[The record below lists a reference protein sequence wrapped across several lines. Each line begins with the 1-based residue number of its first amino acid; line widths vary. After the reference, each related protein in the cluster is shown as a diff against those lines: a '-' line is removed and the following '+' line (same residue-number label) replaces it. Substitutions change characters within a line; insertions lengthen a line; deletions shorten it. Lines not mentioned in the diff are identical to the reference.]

1 MLGILR
7 HRGYLHAMQIAASL
21 IREILY
27 GAVQAGVPLPALA
40 QAAGLGLAEL
50 HANDRPYDLATV
62 NAVWQAAL
70 RLSGDPLLGLHTGA
84 QVHFEA
90 IGVVG
95 FTMQNSPDLR
105 TALERGAHYGSIYSR
120 LLEVQFTLA
129 DNRGVVTFV
138 PLPVFGQAYP
148 VAARQG
154 VESSMAF
161 VVRALDKLA
170 GRPVAPV
177 AVRSAF
183 PPPPADQRPEYAR
196 LFGPDL
202 RFEAPESTITYALA
216 DLRAPVVSYNAALF
230 KLLDQEAG
238 RLLQAQAHA
247 APFQQRVLQALAGL
261 VKSHY
266 PSLEVVA
273 SQLSVSPRTLQRKL
287 RDEGT
292 SYQEVLERL
301 QRDIATHYLRGT
313 SLAVA
318 EIAYLLGYSEPGVF
332 TRAFKRWTG
341 NSPTAYREQVAL

>member
-1 MLGILR
+1 
-7 HRGYLHAMQIAASL
+7 MQIAASL

-27 GAVQAGVPLPALA
+27 GAVQAGAPLQALA
-40 QAAGLGLAEL
+40 QAAGLTLTEL
-50 HANDRPYDLATV
+50 QADDRPYDLATL

-70 RLSGDPLLGLHTGA
+70 QLSGDPLLGLHTGS

-95 FTMQNSPDLR
+95 FTMQNSPDLL
-105 TALERGAHYGSIYSR
+105 TALERGAHYGSIYSS
-120 LLEVQFTLA
+120 LLDIKFTQA
-129 DNRGVVTFV
+129 SATGVATFV

-148 VAARQG
+148 VAARQA

-170 GRPVAPV
+170 GRPVAPL

-183 PPPPADQRPEYAR
+183 APPPADQRPEYAQ

-202 RFEAPESTITYALA
+202 RFEASESTITYALT
-216 DLRAPVVSYNAALF
+216 DLRTPVVSYNAALF
-230 KLLDQEAG
+230 KLLDQEAD

-247 APFQQRVLQALAGL
+247 APFQQRVLHVLTGL

-266 PSLEVVA
+266 PSIEAVA

-287 RDEGT
+287 HDEGT
-292 SYQEVLERL
+292 NYQEVLERL
-301 QRDIATHYLRGT
+301 QCDVATQYLRET
-313 SLAVA
+313 SLPVA
-318 EIAYLLGYSEPGVF
+318 EIAYLLSYSEPGVF

-341 NSPTAYREQVAL
+341 HSPSAYRELTAS